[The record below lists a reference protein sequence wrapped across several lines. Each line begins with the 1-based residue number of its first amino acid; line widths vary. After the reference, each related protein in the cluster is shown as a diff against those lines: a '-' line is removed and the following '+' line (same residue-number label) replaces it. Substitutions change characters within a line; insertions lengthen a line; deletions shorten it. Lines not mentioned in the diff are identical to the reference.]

1 MKKLSISLLA
11 VISAFIGAANAASI
25 GMTPGDVPGG
35 SYTSP
40 KTITG
45 WGTSTSVGDAWGTT
59 ARGYTISQTEID
71 GEYMETGLCIIDQ
84 SSNSNAACVS
94 KTDAQECGYV
104 DENGCMYDKPQ
115 VIARNEYK
123 LELAT
128 TTLFREV
135 LNDLEKEA
143 QAKYNAKL
151 TAEQNMCIAANKGG
165 IMGRSDM
172 SGTYRWAKLNKR
184 KVPTNY
190 ATSGLTN
197 KDFTVSND
205 LYGSFCAARV
215 TIQSDDAY
223 IQEAIRNGSDWATRY
238 FAVGDVFTCGSW
250 IPQNRLEEIAK
261 GVADKKQEG
270 KHRTQLSTSQK
281 WWAAGATIL
290 GAGAFGAGAD
300 LLQTGSG
307 LGGLLGTDAKNT
319 IDLGSEAW
327 NSLQANYNDNLTVF
341 NNQCSGDKNNST
353 ALSRTDADITG
364 NFLMRK
370 YDSHGGTVPK
380 YTCKDLDSYLSNL
393 RNRMGVK
400 ADGTIKDPNNRR
412 RGIDVA
418 AGAVGGLG
426 TLLAT
431 VETMKATNRE
441 AYDAETRQIID
452 EFMANVGSHIFCF
465 IGAEEAGTFGDLV
478 EVSME

>member
-11 VISAFIGAANAASI
+11 VISAFVGAANAASV

-35 SYTSP
+35 SYTAPQKIS
-40 KTITG
+40 G
-45 WGTSTSVGDAWGTT
+45 WGTNTSVGGAWGTT
-59 ARGYTISQTEID
+59 ALGYTMTEVTID

-84 SSNSNAACVS
+84 SSNSNAACAS

-104 DENGCMYDKPQ
+104 DENGCTYEEPQ
-115 VIARNEYK
+115 VIARKDYQLN
-123 LELAT
+123 LVT
-128 TTLFREV
+128 DTLFQDV

-151 TAEQNMCIAANKGG
+151 TAEQNMCIAANSGG
-165 IMGRSDM
+165 IMGRGDM

-197 KDFTVSND
+197 EDFTVSND

-300 LLQTGSG
+300 LLQTKTG
-307 LGGLLGTDAKNT
+307 LGGLLNTRNVLTSEQETAKKSWENAQA
-319 IDLGSEAW
+319 LF
-327 NSLQANYNDNLTVF
+327 NSSNG
-341 NNQCSGDKNNST
+341 CSGDKT
-353 ALSRTDADITG
+353 ANKKFKYGFAGQYEGVQLKNYDPISGNEGDSCQDVYNYITQLTPKISSFSSSNDKSDNTRRWIDIG
-364 NFLMRK
+364 A
-370 YDSHGGTVPK
+370 
-380 YTCKDLDSYLSNL
+380 
-393 RNRMGVK
+393 GV
-400 ADGTIKDPNNRR
+400 
-412 RGIDVA
+412 
-418 AGAVGGLG
+418 VGGAG